1 MYILCDSSNNKNAC
15 DKVILH
21 AEKEENLYTKQEDI
35 LSWQRT
41 WMVQTRVKTA
51 TGRTVMR
58 TAMDRTRV
66 VRTNLPISQQISP
79 QTNPQTK
86 LLTAITKSSSTEN
99 KSLHNM

>member
-1 MYILCDSSNNKNAC
+1 MHVARQARMQKKKKI
-15 DKVILH
+15 
-21 AEKEENLYTKQEDI
+21 LYTKQEDI

-51 TGRTVMR
+51 TSRTVMR
-58 TAMDRTRV
+58 TAMDRIRV

-86 LLTAITKSSSTEN
+86 LLTAITKSSSTEK

>member
-21 AEKEENLYTKQEDI
+21 AEKEENFVHKTG
-35 LSWQRT
+35 QRT

-51 TGRTVMR
+51 TSRTVMR

-86 LLTAITKSSSTEN
+86 LLTAITRSSSTEN